1 MKLIKK
7 VVVGA
12 AMALAFS
19 GAQALTVG
27 GVTWDPDYSDAG
39 EVDFT
44 AQYNFTQWYSSSSS
58 SYLNINNYASAATL
72 GSVQSTINGSA
83 AASGYFLQG
92 VGEIYRVNE
101 NNGIG
106 SFTAPGKEMTFAF
119 GGVGFN
125 RNATFDVTNAWA
137 AVLVNSTTPNYT
149 SPAGSQAEVTDAQSG
164 SVWLKMD
171 VLALSFTPG
180 STVASGFV
188 EAILSVT
195 GGDAAYNFAPSV
207 VSYRASADFL
217 GAGSRYSSNG
227 NGGLTGNTIPEPASL
242 ALVGL
247 GLLGAGLLRRR
258 KAAK

>member
-27 GVTWDPDYSDAG
+27 GVTWNPDYSDSG

-44 AQYNFTQWYSSSSS
+44 SKFDFTQWYSSTSS
-58 SYLNINNYASAATL
+58 SYLNINNYASAVTNGA
-72 GSVQSTINGSA
+72 VQSSLNGTS
-83 AASGYFLQG
+83 AASGYFLQA

-125 RNATFDVTNAWA
+125 KNATFDLTNAWA
-137 AVLVNSTTPNYT
+137 AVLVNSTTPNYS

-180 STVASGFV
+180 STVASGFI
-188 EAILSVT
+188 EAILNVS

-207 VSYRASADFL
+207 VAYTGSARF
-217 GAGSRYSSNG
+217 AGPNARYSSDG
-227 NGGLTGNTIPEPASL
+227 NGSLTGNTIPEPASL

-247 GLLGAGLLRRR
+247 GLLGAGALRRR